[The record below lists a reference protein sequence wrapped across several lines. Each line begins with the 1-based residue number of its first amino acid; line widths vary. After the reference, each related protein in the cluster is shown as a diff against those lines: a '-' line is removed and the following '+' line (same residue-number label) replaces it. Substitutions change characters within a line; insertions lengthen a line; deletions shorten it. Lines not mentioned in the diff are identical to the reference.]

1 MRQIKHGKLAGGCS
15 DACCLKLEGLS
26 VQLQGD
32 SILEDVSFHLHC
44 GEIAALIG
52 PNGAGKSSL
61 FRSILGQLPH
71 KGTITFSPAG
81 GPAIRLSDVTETAGQ
96 DGKGTRPLIGYVP
109 QSPSFDRG
117 DPVSVLD
124 FFTAATSRYPVWLPI
139 PKQYRQRAQR
149 CLERVHGGDLL
160 DKPMGGLSGG
170 QLQRVL
176 LALALEPVPHIL
188 ILDEPLSGVD
198 IEGEHQLLDMLD
210 ELRNRYDLSI
220 LLSTHDFATLGQF
233 ADKVI
238 LLNKRVL
245 KAGPPETVLSSP
257 EFYETFHLR
266 MGKGGES

>member
-1 MRQIKHGKLAGGCS
+1 MRKIKHGRLASGCA
-15 DACCLKLEGLS
+15 DACCLKLEHLS
-26 VQLQGD
+26 VQLEGD
-32 SILEDVSFHLHC
+32 RILEDVSFHLHC

-61 FRSILGQLPH
+61 FRSILGQMPH
-71 KGTITFSPAG
+71 KGTISFSPAG
-81 GPAIRLSDVTETAGQ
+81 GPAIRLSEVTEEMQ
-96 DGKGTRPLIGYVP
+96 SGKGNRPLIGYVP
-109 QSPSFDRG
+109 QSPNFDRG

-124 FFTAATSRYPVWLPI
+124 FFTAATSRWPVWLPI
-139 PKQYRQRAQR
+139 PQKYRERAQR
-149 CLERVHGGDLL
+149 CLERVHGSDLL

-198 IEGEHQLLDMLD
+198 IEGEHQLLEMLD
-210 ELRNRYDLSI
+210 ELRSRYDLSI
-220 LLSTHDFATLGQF
+220 LFSTHDFATLEQF

-245 KAGPPETVLSSP
+245 KSGKPEEVLSSK
-257 EFYETFHLR
+257 EFYDSFHLR
-266 MGKGGES
+266 MGKGGEE